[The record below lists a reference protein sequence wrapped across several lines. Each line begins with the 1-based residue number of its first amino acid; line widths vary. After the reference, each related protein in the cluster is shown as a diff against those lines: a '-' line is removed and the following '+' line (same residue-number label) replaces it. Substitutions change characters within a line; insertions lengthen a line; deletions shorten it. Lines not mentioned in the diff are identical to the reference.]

1 MLVAAISRP
10 HIEVSF
16 KIIKDID
23 KEELILGIIEKL
35 E

>member
-1 MLVAAISRP
+1 MLVAASRP
-10 HIEVSF
+10 HRSVSF
-16 KIIKDID
+16 KIIKDIKV